1 MGVRDAG
8 WTYGITYGLGSRLGR
23 AGVVRARCGECTP
36 AMPTLGPHA
45 DALGHAGALQMVPAT
60 KQDRTLEWLRWL
72 ERTQHAPVCALHVRP
87 GLPVALVGDRLYPA
101 GRNEQ
106 T

>member
-1 MGVRDAG
+1 
-8 WTYGITYGLGSRLGR
+8 
-23 AGVVRARCGECTP
+23 
-36 AMPTLGPHA
+36 MPTLGPHA
-45 DALGHAGALQMVPAT
+45 DALGHAGALQKVPAT

-101 GRNEQ
+101 GAKSSFQHEMNVLLWIC
-106 T
+106 TLSIYL

>member
-1 MGVRDAG
+1 
-8 WTYGITYGLGSRLGR
+8 
-23 AGVVRARCGECTP
+23 
-36 AMPTLGPHA
+36 MPTLGPHA
-45 DALGHAGALQMVPAT
+45 DALGHAGALQKVPAT

-101 GRNEQ
+101 GAKSSFQREMNVLLWIC
-106 T
+106 TLSIYL